1 MSNIYTV
8 QTGRFKQ
15 QRIHGGGDFL
25 KRDSKNNDGSTD
37 EHFDDQFK
45 DDFFFDE
52 SNHEETPNETLDDF
66 DDDSGMLAWIK
77 TIERMN
83 STTEWYATKKLPDLT
98 YLYTHAKLRQ
108 LAGQTQDNFGPSLLK
123 F

>member
-1 MSNIYTV
+1 M

-66 DDDSGMLAWIK
+66 DDDSGMLVLTEGGILRDHPRFFDQVRHQPLMHLLEISIFSLNNDIVRLTK
-77 TIERMN
+77 IMN
-83 STTEWYATKKLPDLT
+83 NLV
-98 YLYTHAKLRQ
+98 
-108 LAGQTQDNFGPSLLK
+108 
-123 F
+123 

>member
-1 MSNIYTV
+1 M

-66 DDDSGMLAWIK
+66 DDDSGIIMLVL
-77 TIERMN
+77 
-83 STTEWYATKKLPDLT
+83 TEGISKMVGPKK
-98 YLYTHAKLRQ
+98 
-108 LAGQTQDNFGPSLLK
+108 QDFWPQSKPLHFVITGNASPSK
-123 F
+123 IGHDVRK

>member
-66 DDDSGMLAWIK
+66 DDDSGIIMLVL
-77 TIERMN
+77 
-83 STTEWYATKKLPDLT
+83 TEGISKMVGPKK
-98 YLYTHAKLRQ
+98 
-108 LAGQTQDNFGPSLLK
+108 QDFWPQSKPLHFVITGNASSSKIGHDVRK
-123 F
+123 

>member
-66 DDDSGMLAWIK
+66 DDDSGILVLKLKLLK
-77 TIERMN
+77 TIE
-83 STTEWYATKKLPDLT
+83 SISGTTAWYATKKPPDL
-98 YLYTHAKLRQ
+98 
-108 LAGQTQDNFGPSLLK
+108 
-123 F
+123 

>member
-1 MSNIYTV
+1 MCVAQVLLSNIYILGK
-8 QTGRFKQ
+8 TGRFKQ

-52 SNHEETPNETLDDF
+52 SNLEETPNETLDDF
-66 DDDSGMLAWIK
+66 DDDSGMLV
-77 TIERMN
+77 EMF
-83 STTEWYATKKLPDLT
+83 S
-98 YLYTHAKLRQ
+98 
-108 LAGQTQDNFGPSLLK
+108 NFVRHEFL
-123 F
+123 

>member
-1 MSNIYTV
+1 M

-66 DDDSGMLAWIK
+66 DDDSGMLVLIK
-77 TIERMN
+77 TFKNYWKHEWHNRMIG
-83 STTEWYATKKLPDLT
+83 YKKP
-98 YLYTHAKLRQ
+98 
-108 LAGQTQDNFGPSLLK
+108 AGS
-123 F
+123 